1 MKITAVDLFAGCGGL
16 SLGLSKA
23 NIEVVAAYEKWA
35 PALGVYKRNFS
46 HPVFALDLSEVDE
59 AVAHI
64 KQFKPNLIAGGPPC
78 QDFSSAGKRDENGG
92 RADLTLSFAEIVV
105 NVSPDWFLMENVE
118 RINKS
123 KIYLE
128 AKENLKNAN
137 YGLTEMVLD
146 ASLCN
151 VPQKRKRMFLIGKLN
166 EQDDFLKSTLKS
178 KLSDKSLTLKQYF
191 GSELDATFYYR
202 HARSYS
208 RRAIFSIDEPSPTI
222 RGVNRPIPPNY
233 RFHEGDVTNDLKQVR
248 PLSAFERSR
257 IQTFPKEFRWPV
269 TNKTIHEQLI
279 GNAVPV
285 NLGKFVGEAIVSYI
299 EQHVTNANQILTGIE
314 TL

>member
-1 MKITAVDLFAGCGGL
+1 MIAVDLFAGCGGL

-23 NIEVVAAYEKWA
+23 KINVVAAYEKWM
-35 PALGVYKRNFS
+35 PALGVYKKNFD
-46 HPVFALDLSEVDE
+46 HPIYEMDLGNVDD

-64 KQFKPNLIAGGPPC
+64 IKFKPDLIAGGPPC

-92 RADLTLSFAEIVV
+92 RGDLTLSFAEIVTT
-105 NVSPDWFLMENVE
+105 VSPEWFLMENVE

-123 KIYLE
+123 KIYLQ
-128 AKENLKNAN
+128 AKQSLKNAN

-151 VPQKRKRMFLIGKLN
+151 VPQKRKRMFLIGKLK
-166 EQDDFLKSTLKS
+166 EQDDFLKSTLES
-178 KLSDKSLTLKQYF
+178 KLSDKGLTVKQYF
-191 GSELDATFYYR
+191 GNELNVQFYYR

-208 RRAIFSIDEPSPTI
+208 RRGIFSIDEPSPTI

-233 RFHEGDVTNDLKQVR
+233 QFHEGDVVKDRQLVR
-248 PLSAFERSR
+248 PLTAFERAR
-257 IQTFPKEFRWPV
+257 IQTFPKEFKWPV
-269 TNKTIHEQLI
+269 SNKSTHEQLI

-285 NLGKFVGEAIVSYI
+285 NLAKFVGEAIVSYI
-299 EQHVTNANQILTGIE
+299 EQGIINQNLVLSNVE
-314 TL
+314 VL